1 MKTKSYLSGTIS
13 SIILAQLKAKGT
25 MYGYEICQK
34 VKDLTEQEIQLTE
47 AAIYPSL
54 HKLEKS
60 GIIFSFK
67 EKVNG
72 RTRKYYQL
80 VEGKESLVNA
90 QINELIRFTEHLRTL
105 LNPSRV

>member
-1 MKTKSYLSGTIS
+1 MKSKNYLSGTIT
-13 SIILAQLKAKGT
+13 SIILAQLKDKKT

-54 HKLEKS
+54 HKLEKN
-60 GIIFSFK
+60 GIIASYK

-72 RTRKYYQL
+72 RVRKYYHL
-80 VEGKESLVNA
+80 VEGKESFVEA
-90 QINELIRFTEHLRTL
+90 QIDELIRFTNHLQKL
-105 LNPSRV
+105 LNPSKV